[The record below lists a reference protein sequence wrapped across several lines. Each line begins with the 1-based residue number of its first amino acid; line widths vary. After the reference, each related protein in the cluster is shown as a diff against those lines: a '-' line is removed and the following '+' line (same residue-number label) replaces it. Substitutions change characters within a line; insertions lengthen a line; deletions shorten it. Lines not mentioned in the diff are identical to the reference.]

1 MKKTAV
7 FIVDDHYM
15 VIEGIRTLL
24 EDESGL
30 ELIGHA
36 SNAGS
41 CLAFL
46 QNKLPDVILMDI
58 SLPDRSGMDLCADV
72 RQQFPSVFVIGLS
85 TFNQYSYIDA
95 MMQHGASGYLLKN
108 ASKSEIIE
116 AIHAAAT
123 GKTYFSDAAAQSLK
137 SGVAENIPLIT
148 RREKEVLKLIAEGFT
163 NLEIASQLF
172 LSLNTVDT
180 HRKSIMRKLN
190 VKNTALLIRY
200 AVEQKWV

>member
-1 MKKTAV
+1 MKKTTV

-24 EDESGL
+24 EDEPGL
-30 ELIGHA
+30 ELVGHA
-36 SNAGS
+36 SNATS

-58 SLPDRSGMDLCADV
+58 SLPDRPGMELCADV

-116 AIHAAAT
+116 AIHAAAM

-148 RREKEVLKLIAEGFT
+148 RREKEVLKLIAEGYT
-163 NLEIASQLF
+163 NPEIASQLF

-180 HRKSIMRKLN
+180 HRKSLMRKLN